1 MLGRPRA
8 APLTQ
13 IKQTHGSGY
22 QPIAIVAARL
32 RPGWV

>member
-13 IKQTHGSGY
+13 IKQTRGCGY
-22 QPIAIVAARL
+22 QPTAKVIARL